1 MPKNKKEDSDEEDE
15 YEKEELS
22 SLEKRRLRVIK
33 REENI
38 KKRKLNNDQKNVKSK
53 KLKFVNTS
61 SEEEFDFSQETDSD
75 SECSTLPSEE
85 ESDEDVKEMVFYLP
99 PGDFNLEEFE
109 KDSYDTMLE
118 NLKKTDKDAYENFL
132 KVKKNMMFM

>member
-38 KKRKLNNDQKNVKSK
+38 KKRKLNNDQKNVKFSK
-53 KLKFVNTS
+53 ALK
-61 SEEEFDFSQETDSD
+61 
-75 SECSTLPSEE
+75 
-85 ESDEDVKEMVFYLP
+85 
-99 PGDFNLEEFE
+99 
-109 KDSYDTMLE
+109 
-118 NLKKTDKDAYENFL
+118 
-132 KVKKNMMFM
+132 